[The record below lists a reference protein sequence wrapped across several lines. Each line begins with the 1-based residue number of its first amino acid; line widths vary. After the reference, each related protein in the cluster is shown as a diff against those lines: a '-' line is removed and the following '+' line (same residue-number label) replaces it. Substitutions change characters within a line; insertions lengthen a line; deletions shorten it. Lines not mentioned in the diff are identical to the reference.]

1 MVTAIFAISYVRLPE
16 TFGGFGKFKVDLIP
30 INI

>member
-1 MVTAIFAISYVRLPE
+1 MVTAIFEISYVRLPE
-16 TFGGFGKFKVDLIP
+16 SFSVFKKFKDDLIP